1 MPEITTFEQIK
12 GLSLSAFDLKIL
24 TNWPDPVI
32 DEFLNMIRGLVK
44 IAELLDIEID
54 QKLEEIRTE
63 FLDGSIPYA
72 DNGFLVED
80 NLRLAWDSLLS
91 ILTIGGIVSSQGRRK
106 NKTRVAT
113 TPYDILAS
121 DEIVMIDTDL
131 VPIVTNLP
139 AGEEGQTHKIIN
151 CGTTGNNVTINP
163 NGLDLL
169 NAINGP
175 ETLYN
180 AESLDISYDPTEG
193 WF

>member
-1 MPEITTFEQIK
+1 MPNPTTYEKIK
-12 GLSLSAFDLKIL
+12 GFALSAVELKSM
-24 TNWPDPVI
+24 TNWADPVI
-32 DEFLNMIRGLVK
+32 EEFLNMIRALIT

-54 QKLEEIRTE
+54 QKIEEIPTD
-63 FLDGSIPYA
+63 FIDGSIPYA

-106 NKTRVAT
+106 NITRVAT

-139 AGEEGQTHKIIN
+139 AGAEGQTHKIIN